1 MPPVID
7 NLADLVEIGRGG
19 FGVVYQARQVDLGRL
34 VAVKVLPDVRG
45 DSDAFGRFARECQAL
60 AALGGHP
67 NIATVFGC
75 GLTDDGAGYL
85 SLELLP
91 GGSLAEKVS
100 GGTSSW
106 QSVASWGIAL
116 SGALETAHRAGIT
129 HRDIKPENVLFDG
142 LGTPKLVDFGI
153 AGVPGAFR
161 TTTGAVTLTLA
172 HAAPEVVAGGRGGV
186 PGDIYALAST
196 LFAALAGG
204 AAFVAAAD
212 ETLVPMLARIASAP
226 VPDLRQQGVP
236 DAVCATIERA
246 MAKDPADRP
255 ASAEAFGM
263 SLQAALAEEGVAALA
278 PPLLL
283 LSGAAAALI
292 TGGLSDPSAGVGAAS
307 STYSGERTLTGWA
320 TPAAV
325 LAVAAPAVVEPATP
339 VVPLAE
345 RRRFNGWMLVAAAA
359 VAVLGMVAWRGLDA
373 PTQAASGPTTA
384 RSTPGSSSS
393 SSSAPSAS
401 ATPSS
406 GAHAAPSTPTRSTTP
421 LVSRTSQAPVQGA
434 TVPSASRSSSKPT
447 TPAPSSSSPTP
458 SPSSPPPVVPPGV
471 PVTVRVSGAGLVAG
485 PAGSPAQVSL
495 SVHWAPPTSGTAPTS
510 YEVRWMVVGG
520 PKNRA
525 ITDVPWS
532 TALSGTVT
540 LPVPAAGA
548 WIRWEVRSVSG
559 STTSRWVVARAVLP
573 KVVGRRTGPARAA
586 LRALGILTSTYPQ
599 VTTVPAQVGHVVAQS
614 LPPGRV
620 VAPGTSIALGVGTKP

>member
-91 GGSLAEKVS
+91 GGSLAERVS

-106 QSVASWGIAL
+106 RPVASWGIAL

-226 VPDLRQQGVP
+226 VPDLRPQGVP

-263 SLQAALAEEGVAALA
+263 SLQAALAEEGVAAPA

-292 TGGLSDPSAGVGAAS
+292 TGGLSDPSAGAGATS

-320 TPAAV
+320 TPAAA
-325 LAVAAPAVVEPATP
+325 LAVATPAAAVPVTA

-359 VAVLGMVAWRGLDA
+359 VFVLGMVAWRGLDA
-373 PTQAASGPTTA
+373 PTQAASGPTAA
-384 RSTPGSSSS
+384 RSTPGSS

-406 GAHAAPSTPTRSTTP
+406 SAHAASSAPTHSSTP
-421 LVSRTSQAPVQGA
+421 LVSRPSQAPVQGA
-434 TVPSASRSSSKPT
+434 TVPAGSRPTSKVT

-458 SPSSPPPVVPPGV
+458 SPSPPPPVVPPGV
-471 PVTVRVSGAGLVAG
+471 PVAVRVSGATLVAG
-485 PAGSPAQVSL
+485 PSGSPAQVSL
-495 SVHWAPPTSGTAPTS
+495 SVHWAPPASGTAPSS

-520 PKNRA
+520 PKNRS

-532 TALSGTVT
+532 TALTGTVT

-573 KVVGRRTGPARAA
+573 KVVGRRTGAARAA
-586 LRALGILTSTYPQ
+586 LRALGITTSTYTQ
-599 VTTVPAQVGHVVAQS
+599 VTTVPTQVGHVVAQS

-620 VAPGTSIALGVGTKP
+620 VTPGTSIALGVGKKP